1 VIEERRRIV
10 RRVLIALPLFAALVF
25 ASAAMAGGWATVGLS
40 STPAGTQ
47 PGDPWN
53 VNITVLQHGRT
64 PLEGVQPT
72 LTIRNGDA
80 TKTFAA
86 KATDKPGVYA
96 ATVTFPTAGKWT
108 YEVDDGF
115 IQEQPHTFPA
125 VEIGAPASAPAAA
138 TQPTSDDGGPNVT
151 WLVLGGLAFLLAGG
165 LLLIRRHG
173 RGHEPQA
180 A

>member
-1 VIEERRRIV
+1 
-10 RRVLIALPLFAALVF
+10 
-25 ASAAMAGGWATVGLS
+25 MGLS

-86 KATDKPGVYA
+86 NADRASRACTR

-108 YEVDDGF
+108 YEVNDGF
-115 IQEQPHTFPA
+115 ISEQPHTFPA
-125 VEIGAPASAPAAA
+125 VEIGAPASAPRRGDDRRATTAAR
-138 TQPTSDDGGPNVT
+138 T
-151 WLVLGGLAFLLAGG
+151 
-165 LLLIRRHG
+165 
-173 RGHEPQA
+173 
-180 A
+180 